1 MIDLQKCSPTPEPHN
16 SQTLDLLV
24 IHNSTEGRAY
34 CMMWDE
40 SISGGNEVASCLL
53 KWSQVCNISEEIEE
67 LSIWSDYCPS
77 QNRKCANTNVI
88 LCSVGEE
95 SRIQKF
101 LTKEHTHLEAD
112 SDHSIIER
120 ERKNIP
126 QLKIITP
133 WDWQQLVR
141 EKRSSWEAILQTN
154 FGNDFQT
161 VLLSRNIQKEIGRFP
176 ELPRIRE
183 SLRKYSNKKSWNT
196 YRTSYRIYPVFST
209 TFIKIC
215 PMDKE
220 NDDENQVQRKPQ
232 LLQGPPTGSPRS
244 TGIRA
249 NTRPTAKRNATT
261 SPEQREQ
268 QNLNLQEQKENKE
281 GHAAVESRLKKTN
294 KNVPA
299 DYVGVCLQL
308 DEILRH
314 INEWEFNKKVTTVIP
329 KLYQGRVKISE
340 YKFNHLQILK
350 KTLDQDYHSFY
361 DELPH

>member
-1 MIDLQKCSPTPEPHN
+1 METRDFYDFKSLFEGSSAPFMIRKN
-16 SQTLDLLV
+16 S
-24 IHNSTEGRAY
+24 
-34 CMMWDE
+34 
-40 SISGGNEVASCLL
+40 
-53 KWSQVCNISEEIEE
+53 
-67 LSIWSDYCPS
+67 
-77 QNRKCANTNVI
+77 
-88 LCSVGEE
+88 E
-95 SRIQKF
+95 SRNNF
-101 LTKEHTHLEAD
+101 LISQCVHLQVRK
-112 SDHSIIER
+112 DHPG
-120 ERKNIP
+120 K
-126 QLKIITP
+126 LFFK
-133 WDWQQLVR
+133 
-141 EKRSSWEAILQTN
+141 TN

-183 SLRKYSNKKSWNT
+183 SLRSIPTKKLEHLQNLLPYIPS
-196 YRTSYRIYPVFST
+196 VFHN
-209 TFIKIC
+209 FYKNL
-215 PMDKE
+215 PHGDKE
-220 NDDENQVQRKPQ
+220 NDDEETQPQV
-232 LLQGPPTGSPRS
+232 RS
-244 TGIRA
+244 
-249 NTRPTAKRNATT
+249 K
-261 SPEQREQ
+261 REQ